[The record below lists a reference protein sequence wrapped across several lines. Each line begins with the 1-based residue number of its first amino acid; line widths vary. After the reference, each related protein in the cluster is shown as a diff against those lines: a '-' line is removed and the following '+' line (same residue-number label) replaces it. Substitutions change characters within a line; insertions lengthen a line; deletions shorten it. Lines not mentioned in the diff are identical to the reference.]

1 LESCARRAIIRDSKK
16 PGARLATLKRS
27 IPPAAAFSGQH
38 QRERRMNLEPGKNV
52 TVTVTASVITPRAQK
67 TLARLFLKDPA
78 RPDKRNHP
86 RKPYTEK
93 RRGGR
98 WWSNYKTG
106 TVAMPPSKGQSAK
119 LTATVDVIRDLQSVA
134 KYVSVK

>member
-1 LESCARRAIIRDSKK
+1 
-16 PGARLATLKRS
+16 
-27 IPPAAAFSGQH
+27 
-38 QRERRMNLEPGKNV
+38 MNLEPGKNV

-86 RKPYTEK
+86 RKPFSEK

-119 LTATVDVIRDLQSVA
+119 LTATVDVIRDLESVA